1 MKYDYNLLVA
11 WLQRSEL
18 NVTFMK
24 LDGTTRTM
32 RCTLKSD
39 YLPEEFQT
47 MAPVLTETNPITIAV
62 WDLDASGWRS
72 FRLENVTDVIQV
84 NPTK

>member
-18 NVTFMK
+18 NVTFTK

-32 RCTLKSD
+32 RCTLMKNF
-39 YLPEEFQT
+39 LPEEYRGRSPMLVET
-47 MAPVLTETNPITIAV
+47 TPVTVSV
-62 WDLDASGWRS
+62 WDLDAAGWRS